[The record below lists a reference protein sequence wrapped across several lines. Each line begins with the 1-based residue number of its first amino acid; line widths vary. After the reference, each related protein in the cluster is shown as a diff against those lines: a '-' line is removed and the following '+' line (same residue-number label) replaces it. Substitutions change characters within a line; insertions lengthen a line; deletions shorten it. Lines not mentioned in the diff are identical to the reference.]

1 VKLVF
6 RGHAHP
12 DGKVGHHIG
21 IAFLHPF
28 GTSVKRAPVLAEPLI
43 AGAPVLV
50 ALHRVHGIRTSG
62 SQRRSPG
69 AGACMES
76 SCCDVLLGV
85 HPLAWLSAG
94 FNPAQKLP
102 VQGGQNQK
110 LQWSAELVCSKR
122 APARHD
128 MLAVGT
134 ADGRLRVVDLDSGR
148 DIFFA
153 QIASEAAAAAHAVA
167 QHGAE
172 VNPSPSPHCGAAAV
186 AVAPCIAFETECPV
200 SRYGQWQC
208 LPTVE

>member
-1 VKLVF
+1 
-6 RGHAHP
+6 
-12 DGKVGHHIG
+12 
-21 IAFLHPF
+21 
-28 GTSVKRAPVLAEPLI
+28 
-43 AGAPVLV
+43 
-50 ALHRVHGIRTSG
+50 
-62 SQRRSPG
+62 
-69 AGACMES
+69 MES
-76 SCCDVLLGV
+76 SCCDVLLGD

-94 FNPAQKLP
+94 FKLP
-102 VQGGQNQK
+102 GGQNQK
-110 LQWSAELVCSKR
+110 LQWSAELVSKR

-172 VNPSPSPHCGAAAV
+172 VNPSPSSHCGAAAV